1 MILYCV
7 MEADKTINRKAEI
20 IKTLLNLD
28 PAQQRYFHQQ
38 NIPVFFTGA
47 STSIFHS
54 TVLSDLLRLPWTEF
68 RLTCQ

>member
-38 NIPVFFTGA
+38 NIPVFLLGYPPVFFIPLFFQICSA
-47 STSIFHS
+47 SHGQSS
-54 TVLSDLLRLPWTEF
+54 G
-68 RLTCQ
+68 